1 MTQVLYDVPGPKA
14 RKRSRIVSIIGA
26 VVIAAILVALV
37 VALAAP
43 RVTASGAV
51 LPGMLDPSRWDIFGD
66 RAVWRRIGIGTL
78 NTLQMA
84 AVAAV
89 GAVAFGVLISFLRT
103 ARAAWIRY
111 PMVLVLEFLRGM
123 PVLLMMLFVLLIFST
138 GSYWAGVIALAVYNG
153 AIIGEALRAGIQ
165 ALPRGQREAGLAIG
179 LGPVRTRMSIEF
191 PQAFRQMLP
200 IIIAQLVVLLKDT
213 SLAYV
218 ISYPELLRTTT
229 YYMANYYGSRYL
241 FSLFFVAFAIYLA
254 MNLLLSWLARVIAR
268 RVESGRMPKGS
279 TPFSRRA
286 EKRAAR
292 RRGDV
297 EDVALNGGGAV
308 SR

>member
-1 MTQVLYDVPGPKA
+1 DVPGPKA

-229 YYMANYYGSRYL
+229 YYMA
-241 FSLFFVAFAIYLA
+241 
-254 MNLLLSWLARVIAR
+254 
-268 RVESGRMPKGS
+268 
-279 TPFSRRA
+279 
-286 EKRAAR
+286 
-292 RRGDV
+292 
-297 EDVALNGGGAV
+297 
-308 SR
+308 